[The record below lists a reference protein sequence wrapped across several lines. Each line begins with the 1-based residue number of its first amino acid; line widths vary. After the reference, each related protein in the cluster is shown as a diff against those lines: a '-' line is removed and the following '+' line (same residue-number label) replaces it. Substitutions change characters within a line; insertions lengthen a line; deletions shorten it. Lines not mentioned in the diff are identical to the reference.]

1 MNLTYSQIKACTS
14 GAVRVAQEKDGIHFY
29 RFTQEQ
35 EDLYKARKED
45 FYNKTFYTS
54 GIQLQFQT
62 DSRSLFIKADLSYI
76 NSRSY
81 FALEIFKDNKRID
94 TIQNFNEADGRKSYI
109 GVRLSMGNYE
119 KQVDLGDG
127 TKEIR
132 ILFPWSGKT
141 VLQAL
146 ALEDGASFAPIKFSK
161 KLLCFGDSITQ
172 GYDALY
178 PSNKYTTRLAEYLK
192 AEEHNKAIGGE
203 IFFPALASAK
213 EDFTPDLIT
222 VAYGTNDW
230 RCVTREQFR
239 QNCEAF
245 FSNLCQTYPNTKILV
260 IAPIWRKDT
269 DEETDFAAFT
279 DVEIEIKQ
287 IVKAYPQITLVSG
300 YDFVPKD
307 PEYFADLRLHPN
319 DRGFDFYFDN
329 LIKAIDFSA
338 LI

>member
-1 MNLTYSQIKACTS
+1 MKLTYSQIKSCTS
-14 GAVRVAQEKDGIHFY
+14 GAVSVEQETDGIHFY
-29 RFTQEQ
+29 RFTREQ
-35 EDLYKARKED
+35 EDLYHARKED
-45 FYNKTFYTS
+45 FYNKTFYSS
-54 GIQLQFQT
+54 GIGLRFQT
-62 DSRSLFIKADLSYI
+62 DSRSLFIKVDLSYV

-81 FALEIFKDNKRID
+81 FALEILKDNKRID
-94 TIQNFNEADGRKSYI
+94 TLQNFNEADGRESYI
-109 GVRLSMGNYE
+109 GVKLPMGNYE
-119 KQVDLGDG
+119 KHVDLGEG

-146 ALEDGASFAPIKFSK
+146 ALEDGASFAPVKCSK

-178 PSNKYTTRLAEYLK
+178 PSNKYTTRLAEFLK
-192 AEEHNKAIGGE
+192 AEEYNKAIGGE
-203 IFFPALASAK
+203 IYFPALAATK
-213 EDFTPDLIT
+213 EAFTPDLIT

-239 QNCEAF
+239 QNCAGF
-245 FSNLCQTYPNTKILV
+245 FRNLCQTYPNTNILV

-269 DEETDFAAFT
+269 DEKTDFADFT
-279 DVEIEIKQ
+279 DVENEIRQ

-300 YDFVPKD
+300 YDFVPKE

-319 DRGFDFYFDN
+319 DRGFDFYFKN
-329 LIKAIDFSA
+329 LIKAVDFSA
-338 LI
+338 L